1 MLNGYLC
8 KVHLKLRHHSTGG
21 CEDHL
26 LLGDCLILVVISFV
40 DNSRN
45 FFGSFIKSQ
54 TTQHRAGE
62 TRPGVWRRT
71 LTRGSTP
78 LRPCCHG
85 AVLWLLCTSR
95 LLPAPAIFIFFILN
109 LVSYLSRKVFKPF
122 PLWGRYL
129 LRWWEQVKSEVNKG
143 GDMMKTAAAAWR
155 GHIGTDNG
163 ESDGD
168 MEP

>member
-1 MLNGYLC
+1 MLSSYN
-8 KVHLKLRHHSTGG
+8 LKNKQTIQISG
-21 CEDHL
+21 
-26 LLGDCLILVVISFV
+26 LILQYCSATTLYRRLV
-40 DNSRN
+40 
-45 FFGSFIKSQ
+45 FIYASQ

-62 TRPGVWRRT
+62 TRLGVWRRT

-129 LRWWEQVKSEVNKG
+129 LRWWEQVKKRSEQRWWHDEDCGCCVTRPHR
-143 GDMMKTAAAAWR
+143 DR
-155 GHIGTDNG
+155 
-163 ESDGD
+163 
-168 MEP
+168 